1 MPFLRDISQIPWY
14 KHVYFSILVL
24 LLLKPA
30 PAGDIIVFAKNWG
43 SFHSCERPD
52 NILPVTGIIAVN
64 ISCEVAGKCSIALLQ
79 ICYIFFTLGMDMLT
93 VKNAGDIINLN
104 SGGQGMPL
112 LKKVVRQAGLSQGKG
127 VVRLES

>member
-52 NILPVTGIIAVN
+52 KTCRHWYFCRDHSMPKWL
-64 ISCEVAGKCSIALLQ
+64 EKCSIALLQ

-93 VKNAGDIINLN
+93 GKNAGDIINLN
-104 SGGQGMPL
+104 SEGQSLPL
-112 LKKVVRQAGLSQGKG
+112 LMKVVRQAGLSQRG
-127 VVRLES
+127 EA